1 MSSKISIGDISD
13 ILKKT
18 KKTAMPTQVKPMLAT
33 LVDEPFD
40 DPDWL
45 YEVKWDGYRA
55 IAYINKGEVDLLS
68 RNNKAFNDKYYP
80 LRQLLEKWKIN
91 AVVDGEIVVL

>member
-1 MSSKISIGDISD
+1 MRTAEEQHLNRKIKELLSEAKESRIPAQI
-13 ILKKT
+13 
-18 KKTAMPTQVKPMLAT
+18 KPMPAT

-55 IAYINKGEVDLLS
+55 VSYVEDGAKGVDL
-68 RNNKAFNDKYYP
+68 
-80 LRQLLEKWKIN
+80 EKMLKKTQRIFSH
-91 AVVDGEIVVL
+91 EEH